1 MTCLAR
7 ERVKLSVVVDGL
19 LFSLPALRQSWRLLM
34 RRSWSDVRFCLWNFC
49 RLGGSVAP
57 DSTVPTRTPN
67 PVAEIVEAPVPH
79 CPYTSFA
86 VEAPFRQPAE
96 VLGLLTPFSP
106 VTVIG
111 FDRSL
116 KSFENPNE

>member
-1 MTCLAR
+1 MTCLVMTCLAR

-19 LFSLPALRQSWRLLM
+19 LFSLPTLLQTRWLSM

-96 VLGLLTPFSP
+96 VLGLLTPLFP
-106 VTVIG
+106 GYRDWV
-111 FDRSL
+111 
-116 KSFENPNE
+116 